1 MQLTSTSLDDLVLYK
16 CTTTTTSTPQKQILY
31 RGAFTFFFL
40 DGTDDDSTDDDDVL
54 TLQCGDD
61 FLFPVFGQH
70 FERFEEGLFMCTGDN
85 NNTTNEEDEI
95 AATQPGFVTLGFKLS
110 STTAADAFQDL
121 LVEHTLFTD
130 KRKCYAA
137 KKVEEGT
144 KFGTD
149 KISQGTKLF
158 GKTLTSGSSFLKSK
172 MKKHGTGTGTK
183 ELKLTKTSK
192 AVSSVKQLSGKAA
205 AATSVVTTV
214 VVKKSIESAHY
225 VGSKVNHLNY
235 VQYVQKLKLKKKRRL
250 AAEKKKGKPLSRVDK
265 LMKGA
270 TEVVVALG
278 TGGLSVFVAMNDAAD
293 VILDESIEAIGD
305 VVEHKYGEEAGKVV
319 EDALAVGVDGIK
331 IARTVDSGAKNIA
344 KDIAKSAA
352 CQSGAALVGDV
363 IDTSENGSNSKK

>member
-16 CTTTTTSTPQKQILY
+16 CTTTTSTPQKPQKQILY
-31 RGAFTFFFL
+31 RGALSCFFQ

-225 VGSKVNHLNY
+225 VGSKVNHLSY
-235 VQYVQKLKLKKKRRL
+235 VQKLKKKRRL

-331 IARTVDSGAKNIA
+331 IARTVDSGAKNVA

-363 IDTSENGSNSKK
+363 IDTSEKNGSNSKK

>member
-31 RGAFTFFFL
+31 RGEFNYFFQ
-40 DGTDDDSTDDDDVL
+40 DGTDDASTDNDDVL
-54 TLQCGDD
+54 TLQCGQM
-61 FLFPVFGQH
+61 FYPVFGQH
-70 FERFEEGLFMCTGDN
+70 FERFEDGLFMCTGDN

-110 STTAADAFQDL
+110 SSMSADAFQDL

-192 AVSSVKQLSGKAA
+192 AVSSVKQLSGTAA

-225 VGSKVNHLNY
+225 VGDKVNHLSY
-235 VQYVQKLKLKKKRRL
+235 VKKLKQKRRL
-250 AAEKKKGKPLSRVDK
+250 AAQKKKGKPLSRVDK

-363 IDTSENGSNSKK
+363 IDTSENGSNTGTGSKK

>member
-1 MQLTSTSLDDLVLYK
+1 
-16 CTTTTTSTPQKQILY
+16 
-31 RGAFTFFFL
+31 
-40 DGTDDDSTDDDDVL
+40 
-54 TLQCGDD
+54 
-61 FLFPVFGQH
+61 
-70 FERFEEGLFMCTGDN
+70 
-85 NNTTNEEDEI
+85 
-95 AATQPGFVTLGFKLS
+95 
-110 STTAADAFQDL
+110 
-121 LVEHTLFTD
+121 
-130 KRKCYAA
+130 
-137 KKVEEGT
+137 
-144 KFGTD
+144 
-149 KISQGTKLF
+149 
-158 GKTLTSGSSFLKSK
+158 
-172 MKKHGTGTGTK
+172 MKKHGTK

-225 VGSKVNHLNY
+225 VGDKVNHLSY
-235 VQYVQKLKLKKKRRL
+235 VQKLKKKRRL

-331 IARTVDSGAKNIA
+331 IARTVDSGAKNVA

-363 IDTSENGSNSKK
+363 IDTSEKNGSNSKK